1 MQHLK
6 SLQFLTSQ
14 DYATFLKKTNNNYET
29 TQKQETDLNLG
40 KRLPLPWVSAL
51 GTEKL
56 YVLLMSGFNL
66 KLIKNNYKSCYE

>member
-1 MQHLK
+1 MQLLK

-14 DYATFLKKTNNNYET
+14 DYATFLKKTNNNNDEP

-51 GTEKL
+51 GSEKL
-56 YVLLMSGFNL
+56 YVLLTTDEL
-66 KLIKNNYKSCYE
+66 YV